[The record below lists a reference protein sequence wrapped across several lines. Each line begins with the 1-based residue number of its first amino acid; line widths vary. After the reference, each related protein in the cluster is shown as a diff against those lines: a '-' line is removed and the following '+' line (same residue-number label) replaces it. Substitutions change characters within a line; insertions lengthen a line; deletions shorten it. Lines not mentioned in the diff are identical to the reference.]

1 MRVTPLICSSLN
13 IETYH
18 ESMPLLNHYE
28 IQFLLV
34 SDSLAAT
41 KSSLASSIEIEAL
54 VET

>member
-1 MRVTPLICSSLN
+1 MSVTPVICSFLN

-18 ESMPLLNHYE
+18 ESKPLLNHYA

-41 KSSLASSIEIEAL
+41 KSSLVSSIEIEAL